1 MTRPRRFGI
10 DATPLLGRR
19 TGIGRLVTELVD
31 GLAAALGPDEE
42 LVLSARVF
50 RMNPWT
56 GVSHAPLLERA
67 RRPRVRLVRHV
78 MPYTVAL
85 PAGRF
90 LPWLPLDLPA
100 GPLDVF
106 HGTNFTLPAT
116 RARGVATIHDLA
128 FLRFP
133 DQVPP
138 SFRALYERLSRDAAA
153 RADVV
158 VGDSDC
164 TSRDVVE
171 LLGVEPSRVRTVYP
185 GVSPAF
191 LAPGDRERDAASLSA
206 KYRLPERYVL
216 FVGSTHPRKNLAR
229 LLDAFARI
237 RRDVPHRLVL
247 VGDPGFG
254 HAEVQERIAKL
265 GLADSVALP
274 GYVPDEDLPALYR
287 CADALA
293 FPSCWEG
300 FGLPVV
306 EAFATGCP
314 VLTSDVSCLPEV
326 AGDAAVLVDP
336 TSSDSIA
343 DGLLRVLTDEGLR
356 ARLVA
361 AGRERVKRFTWEKAA
376 GEHLALYRSLAESP
390 RDGRPRGRTPCAP

>member
-1 MTRPRRFGI
+1 MTRPLRFGI

-19 TGIGRLVTELVD
+19 TGIGRVVTELTDHLIPLLRD
-31 GLAAALGPDEE
+31 GEE
-42 LVLSARVF
+42 LVLSARVL

-56 GVSHAPLLERA
+56 GVSHEPLTSRA
-67 RRPRVRLVRHV
+67 RLPRVKLVRHV
-78 MPYTVAL
+78 VPYTFAV
-85 PAGRF
+85 PAGKW

-116 RARGVATIHDLA
+116 KARGVATIHDLA

-138 SFRALYERLSRDAAA
+138 DFRALYERLSRDAAA

-164 TSRDVVE
+164 TSRDVAE
-171 LLGVEPSRVRTVYP
+171 LLGVDPSRTVTIHP
-185 GVSPAF
+185 GVSAEF
-191 LAPGDRERDAASLSA
+191 LAPGDRERDAAALLA
-206 KYRLPERYVL
+206 RHGLAPDYVL
-216 FVGSTHPRKNLAR
+216 FVGSTHPRKNLSR
-229 LLDAFARI
+229 LLEAFAAA
-237 RRDVPHRLVL
+237 RRRAGLAHRLVL
-247 VGDPGFG
+247 VGDAGFG
-254 HAEVQERIAKL
+254 HAEVRARIASL
-265 GLADSVALP
+265 GLDDAVTLP

-287 CADALA
+287 CAAALA
-293 FPSCWEG
+293 FPSCYEG

-314 VLTSDVSCLPEV
+314 VLTSSTSCLPEV

-336 TSSDSIA
+336 GSTESIA
-343 DGLLRVLTDEGLR
+343 DGLVRILTDVALR
-356 ARLVA
+356 ARLVE
-361 AGRERVKRFTWEKAA
+361 AGRSRVGLFTWEKAA
-376 GEHLALYRSLAESP
+376 RAHLDLYRRLAEA
-390 RDGRPRGRTPCAP
+390 RRNGAPLR